1 MPPIKKSN
9 RKYKKDEPFRD
20 ARKFILICEGEREA
34 KYFNYFDK
42 KSQKLI
48 VKTIAPIGSNKGESA
63 PNHLKDRAAEYVE
76 ENGWEN
82 EFEDQLWFILDID
95 RWERESIDELYHLT
109 QITSSWFIGISNQC
123 FEVWLYYHK
132 SEIKIVPENSTHMK
146 QLLSEQI
153 NGGYNLDIYAPDIE
167 TATINAQNIDENKDG
182 YYPDIGVTKLYI
194 LGKEIIKLLEYEDG
208 FLKV

>member
-123 FEVWLYYHK
+123 FEVCTLICISPCVRQTLHAGVRPFPRQ
-132 SEIKIVPENSTHMK
+132 SSAS
-146 QLLSEQI
+146 L
-153 NGGYNLDIYAPDIE
+153 NG
-167 TATINAQNIDENKDG
+167 
-182 YYPDIGVTKLYI
+182 
-194 LGKEIIKLLEYEDG
+194 LG
-208 FLKV
+208 